1 MEIYNQVN
9 SKKLNFWRKMAV
21 DQSAWIKACLQILFF
36 IKIQAFKLQLYKNKK
51 SLRHRYF
58 SMNFTKIL

>member
-9 SKKLNFWRKMAV
+9 SKKLNFWRKTAV

-36 IKIQAFKLQLYKNKK
+36 TKIQAYKL
-51 SLRHRYF
+51 
-58 SMNFTKIL
+58 